1 MGSDRVESEY
11 SHKDQD
17 IFRYEWLKL
26 GHCWQII
33 SLHRG
38 WDGCWEGWS
47 SLQGITHYLLI
58 QSIILILNSLVRAGF

>member
-47 SLQGITHYLLI
+47 SQGHYLLI
-58 QSIILILNSLVRAGF
+58 QTVNLNSLVRSGF